1 LTDTV
6 TRIVLTI
13 GLAYEADL
21 GLARKLIMKAML
33 DNPRVLR
40 DPEPQIFFV
49 NIGASTFNYDVRF
62 HVRDLADRLP
72 ATDEILTT
80 IALSFREHNVEMA
93 FNQMD
98 IFVKNMQGKEAQ
110 LESKQVNLPPAGP
123 EDAAPAQNA

>member
-1 LTDTV
+1 
-6 TRIVLTI
+6 
-13 GLAYEADL
+13 
-21 GLARKLIMKAML
+21 MKAMQ
-33 DNPRVLR
+33 DNPRVLH

-62 HVRDLADRLP
+62 HVRDLIDRLP

-98 IFVKNMQGKEAQ
+98 IFVKNMKGQETQ
-110 LESKQVNLPPAGP
+110 LESKQVNLPPATP
-123 EDAAPAQNA
+123 QDQAPAKDA